1 MLEED
6 AGIIEIYKELER
18 EMRSKRYTANLDSVD
33 FTALDLLKPEVCWN
47 SGIFGFVQNVQ
58 FYVLGDYFVT
68 ILLER

>member
-47 SGIFGFVQNVQ
+47 SGIFGFV
-58 FYVLGDYFVT
+58 
-68 ILLER
+68 